1 MAATLD
7 WRQWRDEQAERLLR
21 TTGESIDAWAGRVR
35 EAGLADRPAITAWLA
50 ARGVT
55 GYAAM
60 LLRYEQLGYPDFM
73 TATADSLVDGQYA
86 DRPALRPIYDA
97 ILEAALGVGEVTIQ
111 TRKTYVSLLT
121 PRRTF
126 GRIQATTRKRVDVG
140 LRLTG
145 AAAEGRLRLDKV
157 HENMPVQMS
166 FERAEDLDA
175 EARLWLAEAYE
186 QNL

>member
-1 MAATLD
+1 MAEPLD
-7 WRQWRDEQAERLLR
+7 WRQWREEQAKRLLQI
-21 TTGESIDAWAGRVR
+21 TGDSIETWAGRVR
-35 EAGLADRPAITAWLA
+35 DANLPDRPAITAWLA
-50 ARGVT
+50 ERGIT

-97 ILEAALGVGEVTIQ
+97 LLEAGLGLGDVTVQ
-111 TRKTYVSLLT
+111 TRKTYVCLLT

-126 GRIQATTRKRVDVG
+126 ARIQATTRKRVDVG

-145 AAAEGRLRLDKV
+145 AAAEGRLRPDKV

-166 FERAEDLDA
+166 FERVEDLDE
-175 EARLWLAEAYE
+175 EALLWLARTYE

>member
-7 WRQWRDEQAERLLR
+7 WRQWREEQAERLLR
-21 TTGESIDAWAGRVR
+21 TTGDSLETWAGRLR
-35 EAGLADRPAITAWLA
+35 EADLPDRPAITAWLG

-73 TATADSLVDGQYA
+73 NATADSLVDGQYA
-86 DRPALRPIYDA
+86 DRPSLRPIYDA
-97 ILEAALGVGEVTIQ
+97 VLEAALGLGDVTVQ

-126 GRIQATTRKRVDVG
+126 VRVQATTLKRVDVA
-140 LRLTG
+140 LRLE
-145 AAAEGRLRLDKV
+145 AAPGGRLVRSR
-157 HENMPVQMS
+157 HENMPVQ
-166 FERAEDLDA
+166 FGLTAAADLDD
-175 EARLWLAEAYE
+175 EAVDLMRRAYDA
-186 QNL
+186 NI

>member
-7 WRQWRDEQAERLLR
+7 WRQWREEQAKRLERI
-21 TTGESIDAWAGRVR
+21 TGESLETWAARLR
-35 EAGLADRPAITAWLA
+35 QASLPDRPAITAWLA
-50 ARGVT
+50 ERGVT

-97 ILEAALGVGEVTIQ
+97 VLEAALGLGDVTVQ

-126 GRIQATTRKRVDVG
+126 VRVQATTLKRVDVA
-140 LRLTG
+140 LRLE
-145 AAAEGRLRLDKV
+145 AEPGGRLVRSR
-157 HENMPVQMS
+157 HENMPVQ
-166 FERAEDLDA
+166 FGLTTVEDLDG
-175 EARLWLAEAYE
+175 EAVDLMRRTYEA
-186 QNL
+186 NV

>member
-7 WRQWRDEQAERLLR
+7 WRQWRDDQAARLLR
-21 TTGESIDAWAGRVR
+21 TTGDSLETWAGRLR
-35 EAGLADRPAITAWLA
+35 EAGLAERADITAWLA

-73 TATADSLVDGQYA
+73 TATSDSLVDGQYA

-97 ILEAALGVGEVTIQ
+97 LLEAVLGLGEVTIQ

-126 GRIQATTRKRVDVG
+126 ARVQPTTKVRIDVG
-140 LRLTG
+140 LRLEG
-145 AAAEGRLRLDKV
+145 QAPGGRLRPNRI
-157 HENMPVQMS
+157 HESMPVGLAFAS
-166 FERAEDLDA
+166 LADLDD
-175 EARLWLAEAYE
+175 EARVWLAKAYAA
-186 QNL
+186 NT

>member
-7 WRQWRDEQAERLLR
+7 WRQWRDEQAQRLLKV
-21 TTGESIDAWAGRVR
+21 TGDSIETWAGRVR
-35 EAGLADRPAITAWLA
+35 QAGLAERADITAWLKTH
-50 ARGVT
+50 GIT

-73 TATADSLVDGQYA
+73 TATSDSLVDAQYA

-97 ILEAALGVGEVTIQ
+97 LLETVLGLGEVTIQ

-126 GRIQATTRKRVDVG
+126 ARVQPTTKARVDVG
-140 LRLTG
+140 LRLEG
-145 AAAEGRLRLDKV
+145 LAPGGRLRPNKI
-157 HENMPVQMS
+157 HEGMPVGLAFAS
-166 FERAEDLDA
+166 LEDLDD
-175 EARLWLAEAYE
+175 EARDWLARAYAA
-186 QNL
+186 NS